1 MTRLESPPSFVLG
14 HLRQMHAAVPEVVRW
29 RHWIAG
35 VDAVGRVRLP
45 AAVRPGADDPPELAA
60 VSRDRVLVLRRHGRG
75 SVRRIDRRG
84 RVTLPV
90 WLRCLVGPAGAV
102 VISASVPDAATV
114 VVTPAVVLDAVVD
127 GLSGE
132 VSP

>member
-1 MTRLESPPSFVLG
+1 MLG
-14 HLRQMHAAVPEVVRW
+14 HLRQLHAAVPEAVRW

-45 AAVRPGADDPPELAA
+45 AEVRPAADDPPELAA
-60 VSRDRVLVLRRHGRG
+60 VSGDRVVLLRRHGRG

-90 WLRCLVGPAGAV
+90 WLRRLVGPDGAV
-102 VISASVPDAATV
+102 LISASVPDAATV
-114 VVTPAVVLDAVVD
+114 VVTRAAVLDAVVD
-127 GLSGE
+127 GLAAE

>member
-1 MTRLESPPSFVLG
+1 MLG
-14 HLRQMHAAVPEVVRW
+14 HLRQLHAAVPEAVRW
-29 RHWIAG
+29 RHRIAG

-45 AAVRPGADDPPELAA
+45 VEVRPAAGDPPVLVAF
-60 VSRDRVLVLRRHGRG
+60 SRDRVLVLCRDGRG

-90 WLRCLVGPAGAV
+90 WLRRLVGPDGAV

-114 VVTPAVVLDAVVD
+114 VVTPAVVLDVVVD

>member
-1 MTRLESPPSFVLG
+1 M
-14 HLRQMHAAVPEVVRW
+14 PEAVRW

-45 AAVRPGADDPPELAA
+45 AEVRPAADDPPELAA
-60 VSRDRVLVLRRHGRG
+60 VSGDRVVLLRRHGRG

-90 WLRCLVGPAGAV
+90 WLRRLVGPDGAV
-102 VISASVPDAATV
+102 LISASVPDAATV
-114 VVTPAVVLDAVVD
+114 VVTRAAVLDAVVD
-127 GLSGE
+127 GLAAE